1 MRAPL
6 LYLFAML
13 VGFCVTVAGQ
23 RTPLNLPVPPQATT
37 SPSNIPDS
45 PSTYPTALK
54 PHLDRLLQHDAREL
68 LQLSQSLQS
77 DIESVNHGLLPRDT
91 IKKLKRIEK
100 LSRHLRSE
108 LAP

>member
-1 MRAPL
+1 MRASL
-6 LYLFAML
+6 LYLFATL
-13 VGFCVTVAGQ
+13 VGFCVTAAGQ
-23 RTPLNLPVPPQATT
+23 KTPLNLPVPPQATT
-37 SPSNIPDS
+37 SASNIPDS